1 VDCVQVG
8 LIGAGFAA
16 DLHAEA
22 WARVGAGVSASVVG
36 VASARPERARAFAA
50 ARGIPTAYGSVDDL
64 LAQDAVHV
72 VDVCAPNSSHHPV
85 ALAALKAGKHVV
97 VEKPFTGSFTAG
109 LDWSERRRAASAQ
122 AQELVSAAEAAGRWL
137 CYAEN
142 WIYAPSVQKA
152 ASLLRAA
159 GGTILRIVGEESHSG
174 THSEANKRWETAG
187 GGALFGKGCHPL
199 AAALWLKRPVRA
211 KSVVASVA
219 SLTKVLSFVGEE
231 PKFLRTGYQDV
242 EDWGAMLLTFEDGT
256 VAQVTAGDTT
266 LGGVRNQLTVFS
278 SRAVVEA
285 NMNPSDAVRAY
296 APDSSIFASEYLVEK
311 LETKAG
317 WSTPAADEAWAQG
330 YPQEMQDFAEAV
342 ARGRPPASDGSLG
355 LDVVEV
361 LYAAYES
368 AAEGRRV
375 ELTT

>member
-1 VDCVQVG
+1 VDGVRVG

-16 DLHAEA
+16 ELHADA
-22 WARVGAGVSASVVG
+22 WARVGAGVSASIVG
-36 VASARPERARAFAA
+36 IASARAERAEAFAS
-50 ARGIPTAYGSVDDL
+50 ARGIPKAYRSVDDL
-64 LAQDAVHV
+64 LGDDAVQV
-72 VDVCAPNSSHHPV
+72 VDICAPNSSHFS
-85 ALAALKAGKHVV
+85 LGMAALKADKHVV

-109 LDWSERRRAASAQ
+109 SDWAERRQEASAQ
-122 AQELVSAAEAAGRWL
+122 AHELVSAAQATGRWL

-142 WIYAPSVQKA
+142 WIYAPSVRKA
-152 ASLLRAA
+152 TSLLRAA

-187 GGALFGKGCHPL
+187 GGAMFGKGCHPL
-199 AAALWLKRPVRA
+199 AAALWLKRPVQP
-211 KSVVASVA
+211 KWVVASVA
-219 SLTKVLSFVGEE
+219 SLTKVASFAEEE
-231 PKFLRTGYQDV
+231 PKFLGTGYHDV
-242 EDWGAMLLTFEDGT
+242 EDWGAMLLTFGDGT
-256 VAQVTAGDTT
+256 VAQITAGDTT

-296 APDSSIFASEYLVEK
+296 APDSSIFANEYLVEK

-342 ARGRPPASDGSLG
+342 ARGRPPLADGSLG
-355 LDVVEV
+355 AQVVEV
-361 LYAAYES
+361 LYAAYQS

-375 ELTT
+375 EVTE